1 VRGVL
6 SVKELHR
13 IAGSMRREEF
23 ERQLGP
29 FVLVQ
34 RPVDQQKQLKALQLG
49 AKRTVAI
56 KRGAAADDVSLLFE
70 FDDLMVATLPPVDS
84 GAPLNVGRLPDCD
97 LVIDDPSVSKHHARI
112 EWDGHDALL
121 EDLKSSNGT
130 RLNGDRLNMQMVV
143 RDGDTIEFGE
153 AQFCY
158 LSTNTLHSRLTTG
171 KFKAGL

>member
-1 VRGVL
+1 MRPVL

-13 IAGSMRREEF
+13 IAGSMSREEF

-34 RPVDQQKQLKALQLG
+34 RPPDLLRQQKALELG

-56 KRGAAADDVSLLFE
+56 KRGETADELSLLFE
-70 FDDLMVATLPPVDS
+70 FDDLVVATLPPMDANAS
-84 GAPLNVGRLPDCD
+84 LSVGRLPDCD
-97 LVIDDPSVSKHHARI
+97 LVIDDTSVSKHHARV
-112 EWDGHDALL
+112 EWDGKEALV

-130 RLNGDRLNMQMVV
+130 RLNGDLLNLKLAV
-143 RDGDTIEFGE
+143 RDGDTITFGD

-158 LSTNTLHSRLTTG
+158 LTTGTLHARLTTG
-171 KFKAGL
+171 QFKARS

>member
-1 VRGVL
+1 ML
-6 SVKELHR
+6 
-13 IAGSMRREEF
+13 REEF

-34 RPVDQQKQLKALQLG
+34 RPPDQVKQQKALQLG

-56 KRGAAADDVSLLFE
+56 KRSDTADEVSLLFE
-70 FDDLMVATLPPVDS
+70 FDDLMVATLPTVDS

-112 EWDGHDALL
+112 EWDGKCALV

-130 RLNGDRLNMQMVV
+130 RLNGDGLNMKMIV
-143 RDGDTIEFGE
+143 RDGDTIAFGDT
-153 AQFCY
+153 QFCY
-158 LSTNTLHSRLTTG
+158 LTTGTLHTRLTTG
-171 KFKAGL
+171 KFKAGH

>member
-34 RPVDQQKQLKALQLG
+34 RPPDQLKQLKALQLG
-49 AKRTVAI
+49 ARRTVAL
-56 KRGAAADDVSLLFE
+56 KRGDTADDVSLLFE

-84 GAPLNVGRLPDCD
+84 GAPLNVGRMPDCD

-112 EWDGHDALL
+112 EWDGHDALV

-130 RLNGDRLNMQMVV
+130 RLNGDQLHMKMAV
-143 RDGDTIEFGE
+143 RDGDTIEFGDT
-153 AQFCY
+153 QFCY
-158 LSTNTLHSRLTTG
+158 LTTNTLHSRLTTG
-171 KFKAGL
+171 KFKAGR